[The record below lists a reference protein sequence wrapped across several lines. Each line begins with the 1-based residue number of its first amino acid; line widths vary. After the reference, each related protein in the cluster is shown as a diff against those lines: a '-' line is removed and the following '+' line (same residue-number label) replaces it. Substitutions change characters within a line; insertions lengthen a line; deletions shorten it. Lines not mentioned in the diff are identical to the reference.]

1 MNSYIIA
8 FLSCLLVVIYSCN
21 GVPIERIESQ
31 LRVKDTSRVERH
43 IPARFEAYSI
53 VKKLK
58 EARVR
63 TSGLP
68 LLENGV
74 TTFQIRIWQDFQDL
88 TGRSFILKNVNE
100 HWEAE
105 LYKYQYQSTDGS
117 LPDSVSGQKLS
128 LPEPRSGWDNYLD
141 KLLDLGVLTLPD
153 YATIPGYNVHSDEAF
168 ITIEVAN
175 RNYYR
180 IYEYPNPYYRK
191 YKFPQANAVVEVLKL
206 NEEEFSIK

>member
-1 MNSYIIA
+1 MKKQFLTILSSLPVLI
-8 FLSCLLVVIYSCN
+8 LSCNDLAM
-21 GVPIERIESQ
+21 ERIESPLQ
-31 LRVKDTSRVERH
+31 VKDKSRVERH
-43 IPARFEAYSI
+43 IPARFETNYM
-53 VKKLK
+53 VKKLM

-68 LLENGV
+68 LLENGA

-88 TGRSFILKNVNE
+88 TGRSFILRSVNDR
-100 HWEAE
+100 WEAE
-105 LYKYQYQSTDGS
+105 LYKYQYRSTDGS

-128 LPEPRSGWDNYLD
+128 LPEPRSGWDKYLD

-153 YATIPGYNVHSDEAF
+153 YGTIPGYNVHSDEAF

-180 IYEYPNPYYRK
+180 IYEYPDPYYRK
-191 YKFPQANAVVEVLKL
+191 DKFPQANAVVDVLKL